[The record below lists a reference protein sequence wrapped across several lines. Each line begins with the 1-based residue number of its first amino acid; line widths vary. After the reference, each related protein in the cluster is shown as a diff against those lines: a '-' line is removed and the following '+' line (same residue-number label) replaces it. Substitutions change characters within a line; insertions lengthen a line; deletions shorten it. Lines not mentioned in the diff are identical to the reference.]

1 MIQHISLVIAAY
13 LIGSISS
20 AIVLC
25 KLAGLPDPRSQG
37 SGNPGATNVLR
48 FGGKSLAAVTLLGD
62 ILKGA
67 IPVLIARVL
76 EVPDLIL
83 ALVCFA
89 AFIGHLYPVYFA
101 FQGGKGVATALGVIT
116 ALSWPSGLALMGTW
130 LVMAVISRISSLSA
144 LTAATLSPVYIYLFT
159 DSLDFTAMAIAMT
172 AFLIYRHRAN
182 IRRLLAGEEP
192 RIGKKARTH

>member
-1 MIQHISLVIAAY
+1 
-13 LIGSISS
+13 
-20 AIVLC
+20 
-25 KLAGLPDPRSQG
+25 
-37 SGNPGATNVLR
+37 
-48 FGGKSLAAVTLLGD
+48 
-62 ILKGA
+62 
-67 IPVLIARVL
+67 
-76 EVPDLIL
+76 
-83 ALVCFA
+83 
-89 AFIGHLYPVYFA
+89 
-101 FQGGKGVATALGVIT
+101 
-116 ALSWPSGLALMGTW
+116 MGTW